1 MLCVAGT
8 RDAAYASRIWSRRAT
23 FDLHMVAC
31 PRAAVILL
39 SFCNGLETCHEQP
52 RSQCVYRSRK
62 QSCWEQGFVFF
73 QRDRHGVGESLPD
86 IPKNLHPGN
95 SMRLEVADDGS
106 LASTPSMKC
115 QCLYQAQRHKRESEQ
130 IPGVAHAADRDVAS
144 VPLLNGHKFPHEGL
158 RIGDGTT
165 SCVCASRDAR
175 ACRTTR
181 IRATVAAKCVAVI
194 ADKHKPTRAEDCNAN
209 RRSAI

>member
-73 QRDRHGVGESLPD
+73 QRDRHGVGESL
-86 IPKNLHPGN
+86 
-95 SMRLEVADDGS
+95 R
-106 LASTPSMKC
+106 
-115 QCLYQAQRHKRESEQ
+115 AQRHKRESEQ
-130 IPGVAHAADRDVAS
+130 ISGVAHAADRDVAS